1 MARRRRKRPFQDI
14 RAFLQRTAAGI
25 AGFFAHIAAGIAGHL
40 PRKRKSRAQ
49 RAASK
54 TPSAP
59 AAPVKGKAPLWPA
72 IALGCAGVL
81 AAAFFCFAATRPD
94 PRVQV
99 TLLVD
104 GVETDFFLQGET
116 VQALLDAAGVTLHA
130 GDSVSPAL
138 DTALESNM
146 QVAVT
151 RAYPVAVQSGGQVQ
165 VLHMSEGTVGE
176 ALSKAKVSYSSG
188 DELSQLPFA
197 DVEPG
202 MRITHTAVDISYE
215 VSYKT
220 LEYDEVVIKDEDEY
234 EDYKEVEVEGV
245 NGKKQVTQRII
256 VKDGVE
262 VSREVADQVVISPAV
277 DEVIRIGTK
286 IKYQTSY
293 VGEFRRWKEA
303 PVAGENG
310 WEKMT
315 VDKITAYC
323 TGTRTAT
330 GTSPKLGTIAVNT
343 YYIPYGSEIYVK
355 GYGYGK
361 AEDTGAF
368 RKYTNDEGEPMN
380 QLDLWFNTEKE
391 ALRWGTKYDVTIWV
405 KK

>member
-14 RAFLQRTAAGI
+14 RAFLQRRAASI
-25 AGFFAHIAAGIAGHL
+25 AGFFAHIAEGVRGHL
-40 PRKRKSRAQ
+40 PRKRKSRGQ
-49 RAASK
+49 RAASQ
-54 TPSAP
+54 PAP
-59 AAPVKGKAPLWPA
+59 AAPVKEKAPLWPMISLA
-72 IALGCAGVL
+72 CAGVL

-94 PRVQV
+94 PRTQV

-104 GVETDFFLQGET
+104 GVEADFSLQGET

-130 GDSVSPAL
+130 GDSVSPDL
-138 DTALESNM
+138 DAALEPNM
-146 QVAVT
+146 RVEVT

-234 EDYKEVEVEGV
+234 EDYKKVEVEGV
-245 NGKKQVTQRII
+245 NGKKQVTQRIT
-256 VKDGVE
+256 VKDGIE

-277 DEVIRIGTK
+277 DEVVRIGTK
-286 IKYQTSY
+286 IKYQTNFE
-293 VGEFRRWKEA
+293 GEFRRWKEA

-310 WEKMT
+310 WVEMT

-330 GTSPKLGTIAVNT
+330 GTTPKLGTIAVNT
-343 YYIPYGSEIYVK
+343 YYIPYGSEIYIK
-355 GYGYGK
+355 GYGYGT
-361 AEDTGAF
+361 AQDTGAF
-368 RKYTNDEGEPMN
+368 RNYVNDEGEPMN
-380 QLDLWFNTEKE
+380 QLDIWLNTRSE
-391 ALRWGTKYDVTIWV
+391 AMRWGTKYDVTILV
-405 KK
+405 RK

>member
-14 RAFLQRTAAGI
+14 RAFLQRRAAGI
-25 AGFFAHIAAGIAGHL
+25 AGFFAHVAQGIRGHL
-40 PRKRKSRAQ
+40 PRKRKPRSQ
-49 RAASK
+49 RAAK
-54 TPSAP
+54 EP
-59 AAPVKGKAPLWPA
+59 AAPREKAPLWPA

-81 AAAFFCFAATRPD
+81 AAGFFCFAATRPD
-94 PRVQV
+94 PRIQV

-104 GVETDFFLQGET
+104 GVETDFTLHGET
-116 VQALLDAAGVTLHA
+116 VQALLDAAGVTLYA

-138 DTALESNM
+138 DAALEPNM
-146 QVAVT
+146 QVEVT

-202 MRITHTAVDISYE
+202 MRITHTSVDISYE

-234 EDYKEVEVEGV
+234 EDFKKVEVEGV
-245 NGKKQVTQRII
+245 NGKKQVTQRIT

-330 GTSPKLGTIAVNT
+330 GTTPKLGTIAVNT

-355 GYGYGK
+355 GYGYGT
-361 AEDTGAF
+361 AQDTGAF
-368 RKYTNDEGEPMN
+368 RNYINDEGEPMN